1 MKDIRR
7 KYILMVDFLKFISN
21 NKICNGVTAKLYPNW
36 NVYIS
41 LNNHIF
47 KTSYMSIFEYYEAI
61 CNLEC
66 NFRRWLLKFED

>member
-21 NKICNGVTAKLYPNW
+21 NKICNEVIAKLYPNW

-41 LNNHIF
+41 LNNHTF

-61 CNLEC
+61 LQS
-66 NFRRWLLKFED
+66 RV